1 MIMKAL
7 SVFFILSII
16 QFDSLHAETVYQKI
30 LDNIYTRSMQDYNGA
45 SCASWATAYMNVQ
58 NADGSFSDVDYDNT
72 DQTNWVPT
80 EHYMRMVYM

>member
-1 MIMKAL
+1 
-7 SVFFILSII
+7 
-16 QFDSLHAETVYQKI
+16 
-30 LDNIYTRSMQDYNGA
+30 MQDYNGS

-80 EHYMRMVYM
+80 EHYMRMVYMSVAYVSPIISKTKSEHFQKRNVIFE